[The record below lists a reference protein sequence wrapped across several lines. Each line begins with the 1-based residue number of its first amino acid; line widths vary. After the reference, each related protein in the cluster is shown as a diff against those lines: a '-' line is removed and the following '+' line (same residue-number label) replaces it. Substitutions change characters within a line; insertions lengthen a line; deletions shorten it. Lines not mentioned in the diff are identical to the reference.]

1 MEEFTPEQLEKMRA
15 ARREYMREY
24 RKRPDVKQ
32 KMKNHRA
39 RYWLKKA
46 DELENKN
53 D

>member
-1 MEEFTPEQLEKMRA
+1 MDLTQEQLEKMRA

-24 RKRPDVKQ
+24 RKRPDVKK
-32 KMKNHRA
+32 KMKENRD

-46 DELENKN
+46 DELERKA